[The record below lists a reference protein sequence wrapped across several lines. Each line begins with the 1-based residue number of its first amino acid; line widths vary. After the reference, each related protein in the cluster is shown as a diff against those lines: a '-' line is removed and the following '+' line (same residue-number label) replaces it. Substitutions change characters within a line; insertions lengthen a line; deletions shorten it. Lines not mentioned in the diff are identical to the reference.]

1 MRKGNALYNAALG
14 IAGLVVATLALTV
27 SAALLIMPRQAVDLK
42 VIQAEK
48 VSACEA
54 TAQREGFMVTNNSGQ
69 LTLRDGGVDG
79 FKEKLLTSSLVM
91 AQCQGFVMTA
101 YCMGSCADDNNATFE
116 GVIMKL
122 EYREPNLK

>member
-1 MRKGNALYNAALG
+1 MRKGNALYNATLG
-14 IAGLVVATLALTV
+14 IAGLVVATLGLTV

-54 TAQREGFMVTNNSGQ
+54 VAQREGFMVTKANNQ

-79 FKEKLLTSSLVM
+79 FKEKLLTGSLVM
-91 AQCQGFVMTA
+91 AQCEGFVMTA
-101 YCMGSCADDNNATFE
+101 YCMGSCADDNNAIFE
-116 GVIMKL
+116 GVVMKL
-122 EYREPNLK
+122 EYRDPALK